1 MDERLAALDSHPHI
15 EVRLFNPFTQ
25 RDWRWVGY
33 LTDFGRLNR
42 RMHNKSI
49 TADDRVSIVGGRNM
63 GDEYFGAGQE
73 RVQRWQHLPKQA
85 PFKMHRSMILSLV
98 KRRSMPKIGSWR
110 WAALTRS
117 WPKTPRTRT
126 PATTWAIPTVGWVA
140 MTWPLPHMTGRW
152 H

>member
-63 GDEYFGAGQE
+63 GDEYFGAGQDVSFVDMDVLATGAVVPQVSADFD
-73 RVQRWQHLPKQA
+73 RPCSLSACNHLASGCGPCSSSSPAVETTLLRRGANA
-85 PFKMHRSMILSLV
+85 PSL
-98 KRRSMPKIGSWR
+98 
-110 WAALTRS
+110 A
-117 WPKTPRTRT
+117 
-126 PATTWAIPTVGWVA
+126 
-140 MTWPLPHMTGRW
+140 
-152 H
+152 